1 MNKDNKLTPAK
12 IWILVLIT
20 ITVITLL
27 VFTGIKLFNNQ
38 SNISTNKSPHSYTFA
53 SDICNVSYNTQSE
66 QFATDEKCWSTP
78 SSKISWYMICNS
90 PKIGDIGRAVEVRVF
105 FLQGKYSHIYASN
118 LMQNKMNYNLKNFS
132 RDLKDNRITECLYQ
146 YPMRISK

>member
-1 MNKDNKLTPAK
+1 
-12 IWILVLIT
+12 
-20 ITVITLL
+20 
-27 VFTGIKLFNNQ
+27 
-38 SNISTNKSPHSYTFA
+38 
-53 SDICNVSYNTQSE
+53 
-66 QFATDEKCWSTP
+66 
-78 SSKISWYMICNS
+78 MICNS

-118 LMQNKMNYNLKNFS
+118 LMQNKMNYNLKDFS